1 MVGMTARRP
10 NGRRGTGGAT
20 RPSTGRPAGARP
32 GRPGAA
38 GRPGATARPGPTGR
52 PGPTSRPGRPQRP
65 AGPTRPS
72 TPRASAPVVRSTD
85 DGAEEAAARPTV
97 TLRSLGLFVVLLVAF
112 IVLAPTLRHA
122 VEQQEELRQL
132 RADIE
137 AVEERNAALELE
149 LEQWQDDTFVQ
160 AQARDRLGYVMPGE
174 QTFRVVDPE
183 TVVGEE
189 VEAELEESGVPG
201 MEDAPWYLALWESVT
216 MAGDAAVGEEPPPEG

>member
-1 MVGMTARRP
+1 MDPMTARRP
-10 NGRRGTGGAT
+10 TGRRGTGGAA
-20 RPSTGRPAGARP
+20 RPSTGRPAEPRR
-32 GRPGAA
+32 GRAGA
-38 GRPGATARPGPTGR
+38 GRPGTAGR
-52 PGPTSRPGRPQRP
+52 PRPSSRPGRTGRSTR
-65 AGPTRPS
+65 PTRGTPS
-72 TPRASAPVVRSTD
+72 RGVSAPVVGPVEDATD
-85 DGAEEAAARPTV
+85 EAARPTV

-132 RADIE
+132 RADID
-137 AVEERNAALELE
+137 AVQERTAALELE
-149 LEQWQDDTFVQ
+149 LEQWQDETFVQ

-189 VEAELEESGVPG
+189 AEAELEESGIPG

-216 MAGDAAVGEEPPPEG
+216 MAGEAVAGEEVAPED

>member
-10 NGRRGTGGAT
+10 NGRRGTGGAA

-38 GRPGATARPGPTGR
+38 GRPGATA
-52 PGPTSRPGRPQRP
+52 RPGRPQRP

-122 VEQQEELRQL
+122 VEQQEELR
-132 RADIE
+132 
-137 AVEERNAALELE
+137 
-149 LEQWQDDTFVQ
+149 
-160 AQARDRLGYVMPGE
+160 
-174 QTFRVVDPE
+174 
-183 TVVGEE
+183 
-189 VEAELEESGVPG
+189 
-201 MEDAPWYLALWESVT
+201 
-216 MAGDAAVGEEPPPEG
+216 